1 MADNSTKKFYH
12 YFIRKLKA
20 FLFSRDVL
28 SFLVFLVLS
37 AAFWFVNALN
47 KEREMSLTL
56 PVSYSGF
63 PDEMLLTEKL
73 PDEINL
79 KVKDLGK
86 NLWVYVSGKQDTI
99 DINYTGQLKES
110 GIISIPNTSIYAAI
124 TEKLLASTVI
134 LSMSPENIVSQYVK
148 LHAKTVPVEL
158 MTNLSLKDQ
167 YMFCFP
173 VRPVPDKVTV
183 YGSFPELSAIK
194 TIKTETLVL
203 KDIKD
208 TIDTDVALLKIN
220 NVRTSVNRVKVR
232 LCAEMFTEKV
242 VYLPVN
248 VINKPDQYQVKVFP
262 AEVKVICNIGM
273 SNYNRFNPNDLQI
286 VLDYQQKGST
296 QGNKKKLSVINRKPY
311 IGNVRIYPDEVEF
324 LLE

>member
-1 MADNSTKKFYH
+1 MADSSTKKLYH

-20 FLFSRDVL
+20 FLFSKDVL
-28 SFLVFLVLS
+28 SFLVFLLLS

-47 KEREMSLTL
+47 KEREMSLIL

-63 PDEMLLTEKL
+63 PEEMLLTEKL
-73 PDEINL
+73 PGEIKL
-79 KVKDLGK
+79 KIKDLGM
-86 NLWVYVSGKQDTI
+86 NLWFYVSEKRDTI
-99 DINYTGQLKES
+99 NINYTGQLKES
-110 GIISIPNTSIYAAI
+110 GIISIPNTSIYAAV

-134 LSMSPENIVSQYVK
+134 LEMSPENIVSQYVK

-158 MTNLSLKDQ
+158 MTNLTLEDQ

-173 VRPVPDKVTV
+173 VRPVPDKVTL
-183 YGSFPELSAIK
+183 YGALHDLNAIK

-203 KDIKD
+203 NNIRD
-208 TIDTDVALLKIN
+208 TVNADVALVKIN
-220 NVRTSVNRVKVR
+220 NIKSSVNRVRVR
-232 LCAEMFTEKV
+232 LCAEMFTERV

-248 VINKPDQYQVKVFP
+248 VINKPDQYQVRVFP

-273 SNYNRFNPNDLQI
+273 SNYSRFNPNDLQI
-286 VLDYQQKGST
+286 VLDYQQKNIT